1 MGPHI
6 LAFFVFRGE
15 TRKAGKQEPISLP
28 FFSLLVLTDLSL
40 GTVLRNTIPVYL
52 YKVLC
57 IGNLGILRV
66 IQYAAFLQYLDI
78 SALI

>member
-1 MGPHI
+1 M
-6 LAFFVFRGE
+6 
-15 TRKAGKQEPISLP
+15 RKAGKQEPISLP

-66 IQYAAFLQYLDI
+66 IQYTTFLQYLDI
-78 SALI
+78 SALL